1 MAKRFSYYDP
11 HSTQPFRISRSKVQ
25 LFLDCPR
32 CFYLDV
38 RLGIKRPPGFPFSL
52 NSAVDALLKK
62 EFDVHRENKT
72 THPYIKEAG
81 LNAIPFQHEN
91 LDLWRNNFKGV
102 SYLHKKTNF
111 ETFGA
116 IDDLWL
122 NLDTNEV
129 IVVDYKATSKN
140 DEVTLDA
147 EWQDGY
153 KNQME
158 FYQWLLR
165 NNGLKVANQ
174 GWFVYCNGRKDLDG
188 FNNHLEFIVKMLPYE
203 GDTSW
208 VDETLDR
215 IKRCLESNSTPLS
228 SDDCDYCKYV
238 SEYKAVLD

>member
-32 CFYLDV
+32 CFYIDV

-62 EFDVHRENKT
+62 EFDVHRANKT
-72 THPYIKEAG
+72 MHPYIKEAG
-81 LNAIPFQHEN
+81 LNAIPYQHEN

-102 SYLHKKTNF
+102 SCLHKKTNF

-165 NNGLKVANQ
+165 NNGLKIANQ

-188 FNNHLEFIVKMLPYE
+188 FNNHLEFIIRMLPYE
-203 GDTSW
+203 GDASW
-208 VDETLDR
+208 IEETLSR
-215 IKRCLESNSTPLS
+215 IKSCLESNSTPHPS
-228 SDDCDYCKYV
+228 EECEYCKYV
-238 SEYKAVLD
+238 TSANIKE

>member
-1 MAKRFSYYDP
+1 MARYSHYDP
-11 HSTQPFRISRSKVQ
+11 HTTTPFRISRSKVQ

-38 RLGIKRPPGFPFSL
+38 RLGVKRPAGFPFNL

-72 THPYIKEAG
+72 PHPYIKEAG
-81 LNAIPFQHEN
+81 LNAIPFQHES

-116 IDDLWL
+116 VDDLWI

-188 FNNHLEFIVKMLPYE
+188 FDNHLEFTVRMLPYE
-203 GDTSW
+203 GHTGW
-208 VDETLDR
+208 IEETLDR
-215 IKRCLESNSTPLS
+215 IKSCLNTNHTPNPS
-228 SDDCDYCKYV
+228 EECDHCRFVEQYNKNIF
-238 SEYKAVLD
+238 

>member
-1 MAKRFSYYDP
+1 MARYSYYDP
-11 HSTQPFRISRSKVQ
+11 HTTSAFRISRSKVQ

-38 RLGIKRPPGFPFSL
+38 RLGVKRPAGFPFNL
-52 NSAVDALLKK
+52 NSAVDFLLKK
-62 EFDVHRENKT
+62 EFDIHRQNKT
-72 THPYIKEAG
+72 PHPFIKETG
-81 LNAIPFQHEN
+81 VNAIPFQHEN

-102 SYLHKKTNF
+102 SFLHKKTNF
-111 ETFGA
+111 EAFGA
-116 IDDLWL
+116 VDDLWI

-140 DEVTLDA
+140 EEVTLDA

-165 NNGLKVANQ
+165 NNGLKVSDQ

-188 FNNHLEFIVKMLPYE
+188 FDNHLEFIVKMLPYE
-203 GDTSW
+203 GNTSW
-208 VDETLDR
+208 IEPTLEK
-215 IKRCLESNSTPLS
+215 IKNCLNSNHTPNPNEE
-228 SDDCDYCKYV
+228 CDHCRFVAQYNKNIF
-238 SEYKAVLD
+238 

>member
-1 MAKRFSYYDP
+1 MARRFSYYDP
-11 HSTQPFRISRSKVQ
+11 HSNQPFRISRSKVQ
-25 LFLDCPR
+25 LFLDCPK

-38 RLGIKRPPGFPFSL
+38 RLGIKRPAGFPFNL

-62 EFDVHRENKT
+62 EFDLHRDNKT
-72 THPYIKEAG
+72 AHPYIKETG

-102 SYLHKKTNF
+102 SYLHNKTNF

-116 IDDLWL
+116 VDDLWL

-174 GWFVYCNGRKDLDG
+174 GWFVYCNGRKDLEG
-188 FNNHLEFIVKMLPYE
+188 FNNHLEFIVRMLPYE
-203 GDTSW
+203 GDCSW
-208 VDETLDR
+208 IDETLLR
-215 IKRCLESNSTPLS
+215 IKSCLDNNSTPRS
-228 SDDCDYCKYV
+228 SDTCDHCRYV

>member
-1 MAKRFSYYDP
+1 MARYSSYDP
-11 HSTQPFRISRSKVQ
+11 HSTLPFRISRSKVQ

-38 RLGIKRPPGFPFSL
+38 RLGIKRPAGFPFNL

-72 THPYIKEAG
+72 PHPYIKEAG
-81 LNAIPFQHEN
+81 LNAIPFQHEK

-102 SYLHKKTNF
+102 SCLHNKTNF

-116 IDDLWL
+116 IDDLWI
-122 NLDTNEV
+122 NIDTNEV

-147 EWQDGY
+147 EWQDSY

-165 NNGLKVANQ
+165 NNGLTVANQ

-188 FNNHLEFIVKMLPYE
+188 FHNNLEFIVKMLPYE
-203 GDTSW
+203 GNDGW
-208 VDETLDR
+208 VDETLLR
-215 IKRCLESNSTPLS
+215 IKDCLNLNETPKGKVE
-228 SDDCDYCKYV
+228 CDYCRFADQYSKNI
-238 SEYKAVLD
+238 

>member
-25 LFLDCPR
+25 LWLDCPK

-72 THPYIKEAG
+72 THSYIREAG

-102 SYLHKKTNF
+102 SCLHKKTNF

>member
-1 MAKRFSYYDP
+1 MARYSYYDP

-38 RLGIKRPPGFPFSL
+38 RLGVKRPAGFPFNL

-62 EFDVHRENKT
+62 ELDEHRKNKT

-116 IDDLWL
+116 VDDLWL

-140 DEVTLDA
+140 DEVSLDA

-188 FNNHLEFIVKMLPYE
+188 FDNRLEFIVKMLPYE
-203 GDTSW
+203 GNTGWIES
-208 VDETLDR
+208 TLEK
-215 IKRCLESNSTPLS
+215 IKNCLNSNHTPNANEE
-228 SDDCDYCKYV
+228 CDHCRFVTQYNKNIF
-238 SEYKAVLD
+238 

>member
-11 HSTQPFRISRSKVQ
+11 HTTQPFRISRSKVQ

-72 THPYIKEAG
+72 MHPYIKETG
-81 LNAIPFQHEN
+81 LNAIPYQHEN

-102 SYLHKKTNF
+102 SCHHKKTNF

-174 GWFVYCNGRKDLDG
+174 GWFVYCNGRKDLDA

-208 VDETLDR
+208 IDETLDK

-228 SDDCDYCKYV
+228 SDACDYCKYV

>member
-25 LFLDCPR
+25 LWLDCPR

-38 RLGIKRPPGFPFSL
+38 RLGIKRPPGFPLSL

-72 THPYIKEAG
+72 THSYIREAG

-165 NNGLKVANQ
+165 NNGLKIANQ

-188 FNNHLEFIVKMLPYE
+188 FNNHLEFVVKMLPYE
-203 GDTSW
+203 GNTSW
-208 VDETLDR
+208 IDKTLDR
-215 IKRCLESNSTPLS
+215 IKRCLESNSTPIS
-228 SDDCDYCKYV
+228 AEDCDHCKYV
-238 SEYKAVLD
+238 SEYNKVSD

>member
-11 HSTQPFRISRSKVQ
+11 HSTQPFRISRSKDQ
-25 LFLDCPR
+25 LWLDCPK

-72 THPYIKEAG
+72 THSYIREAG

-102 SYLHKKTNF
+102 SCLHKKTNF

-208 VDETLDR
+208 IDETLDR
-215 IKRCLESNSTPLS
+215 IKSCLERDLTPLS

-238 SEYKAVLD
+238 ASANIKE

>member
-1 MAKRFSYYDP
+1 
-11 HSTQPFRISRSKVQ
+11 
-25 LFLDCPR
+25 
-32 CFYLDV
+32 
-38 RLGIKRPPGFPFSL
+38 
-52 NSAVDALLKK
+52 LLKK

-72 THPYIKEAG
+72 MHPYIKEAG
-81 LNAIPFQHEN
+81 LNAIPYQHEN

-102 SYLHKKTNF
+102 SCLHKKTNF

-174 GWFVYCNGRKDLDG
+174 GWFVYCNGRKDLDE

-208 VDETLDR
+208 IDETLDR
-215 IKRCLESNSTPLS
+215 IKRCLEGDSTPLS
-228 SDDCDYCKYV
+228 ADDCGYCKYV

>member
-1 MAKRFSYYDP
+1 VFPIFTKKLILK
-11 HSTQPFRISRSKVQ
+11 HLV
-25 LFLDCPR
+25 LF
-32 CFYLDV
+32 
-38 RLGIKRPPGFPFSL
+38 
-52 NSAVDALLKK
+52 
-62 EFDVHRENKT
+62 
-72 THPYIKEAG
+72 
-81 LNAIPFQHEN
+81 
-91 LDLWRNNFKGV
+91 
-102 SYLHKKTNF
+102 
-111 ETFGA
+111 
-116 IDDLWL
+116 DDLWL

-188 FNNHLEFIVKMLPYE
+188 FNNHLEFIVKMLPYD
-203 GDTSW
+203 GDISW
-208 VDETLDR
+208 IDETLDR
-215 IKRCLESNSTPLS
+215 IKSCLERDSTALS

-238 SEYKAVLD
+238 TEYNKVLD

>member
-11 HSTQPFRISRSKVQ
+11 HTTQPFRISRSKVQ

-38 RLGIKRPPGFPFSL
+38 RLGVKRPAGFPFNL

-72 THPYIKEAG
+72 MHPYIKEAG
-81 LNAIPFQHEN
+81 LNAIPYQNEN

-116 IDDLWL
+116 VDDLWL

-147 EWQDGY
+147 EWQQGY

-188 FNNHLEFIVKMLPYE
+188 FDNRLEFIVKMLPYE
-203 GDTSW
+203 GNTSW
-208 VDETLDR
+208 VDEALDR
-215 IKRCLESNSTPLS
+215 IKRCLESNSIPQS
-228 SDDCDYCKYV
+228 SDVCDHCKYV
-238 SEYKAVLD
+238 SEYKAVLE

>member
-1 MAKRFSYYDP
+1 
-11 HSTQPFRISRSKVQ
+11 
-25 LFLDCPR
+25 
-32 CFYLDV
+32 
-38 RLGIKRPPGFPFSL
+38 LGVKRPAGFPFNL

-62 EFDVHRENKT
+62 EFDVHRSNKT
-72 THPYIKEAG
+72 MHPYIKEAG

-116 IDDLWL
+116 VDDLWL

-147 EWQDGY
+147 EWQIGY

-188 FNNHLEFIVKMLPYE
+188 FYNHLEFIVKMLPYE
-203 GDTSW
+203 GDAYW
-208 VDETLDR
+208 IDETLDR
-215 IKRCLESNSTPLS
+215 IKDCLNSNHTPNS
-228 SDDCDYCKYV
+228 NDECDHCRFVGQYNKNIF
-238 SEYKAVLD
+238 